1 MCIGRARC
9 STFKGECREDENA
22 AIAMRAGCDCRI
34 WIVAMVIAAVTAPL
48 ASAAE
53 PTSIARDE
61 IDHLL
66 IYLERSGC
74 EFFRNGDWYTA
85 KEAKDN
91 LNQKYAYLLKKGM
104 VREAEDFIRL
114 AATSSSVSGKAYQV
128 RCKPGDPVA
137 SQAWLTDE
145 LTRYR
150 RERNPK

>member
-1 MCIGRARC
+1 MSRLSDLVCIA
-9 STFKGECREDENA
+9 
-22 AIAMRAGCDCRI
+22 
-34 WIVAMVIAAVTAPL
+34 AMVLAAAGTPL
-48 ASAAE
+48 AVAAE
-53 PTSIARDE
+53 PSSTARDE
-61 IDHLL
+61 INHLL

-85 KEAKDN
+85 TEAKDH

-114 AATSSSVSGKAYQV
+114 AATNSSVSGKAYQV
-128 RCKPGDPVA
+128 RCKAGNAVA

-145 LTRYR
+145 LMRYR